1 MQEIKMPK
9 CGEVFRVDESGY
21 AAIVKQVRDKRN
33 FQKKFTSVRNVWKKK
48 KDSAVKIAKAET
60 AESLKDEIA
69 AKTAEISRLK
79 AKLDAEENKKKACRK

>member
-1 MQEIKMPK
+1 MPK

-21 AAIVKQVRDKRN
+21 AAIVKQVRDKKGI

-69 AKTAEISRLK
+69 AKTAEISS
-79 AKLDAEENKKKACRK
+79 